1 VVRPST
7 DPKYFLNPMNI
18 QVTVRHDTSGGG
30 IKTFV
35 EAELARLEAKYT
47 DIQSAEVIID
57 QEGTNGYLKT
67 VDINIKVPGSVLHT
81 KEQAEEV
88 HKAIDL
94 GIKELDTM
102 LRKYKDTH
110 LKTNNLRRQQGQE
123 QPQGVDQVDDGIGE
137 EF

>member
-1 VVRPST
+1 
-7 DPKYFLNPMNI
+7 MNI

-30 IKTFV
+30 IKNFV

-47 DIQSAEVIID
+47 DIISAEVIID

-67 VDINIKVPGSVLHT
+67 VDINIKVPGSLLHT

-94 GIKELDTM
+94 AIKELDTM

-123 QPQGVDQVDDGIGE
+123 LPQGVDEINDGIGSDL
-137 EF
+137 

>member
-1 VVRPST
+1 
-7 DPKYFLNPMNI
+7 MNI

-35 EAELARLEAKYT
+35 ETELARLEAKYS

-94 GIKELDTM
+94 GIKELDKM

-123 QPQGVDQVDDGIGE
+123 QPQGVDQIDDGIGGE
-137 EF
+137 H

>member
-1 VVRPST
+1 
-7 DPKYFLNPMNI
+7 MNI
-18 QVTVRHDTSGGG
+18 QTTVRHDTSGGG

-35 EAELARLEAKYT
+35 EAELARLEAKFP
-47 DIQSAEVIID
+47 DILSAEVIID

-67 VDINIKVPGSVLHT
+67 VDINIKVPGTLLHT
-81 KEQAEEV
+81 KEQAEEI

-94 GIKELDTM
+94 AIKELETM

-123 QPQGVDQVDDGIGE
+123 IPDVADGGIE
-137 EF
+137 AEN

>member
-1 VVRPST
+1 
-7 DPKYFLNPMNI
+7 MNI

-30 IKTFV
+30 IKKFV
-35 EAELARLEAKYT
+35 EAELTRLEAKYT

-94 GIKELDTM
+94 AIKELDVM

-110 LKTNNLRRQQGQE
+110 LKTNNLRRQQGKE
-123 QPQGVDQVDDGIGE
+123 MPQGVDQVDDGIGG

>member
-1 VVRPST
+1 
-7 DPKYFLNPMNI
+7 MNI

-67 VDINIKVPGSVLHT
+67 VDINLKVPGSVLHT

-110 LKTNNLRRQQGQE
+110 LKTNNLRRQQGQG